1 MLRIVATVFLL
12 AALAYGALPQFAAPF
27 KIQANGSDLTVSL
40 ISDPFMVDW
49 DGDGLNDLI
58 VGQFTEGKIRFYP
71 NSGTNES
78 PVFTAYT
85 YLQADGVDITTTY
98 G

>member
-1 MLRIVATVFLL
+1 MRTMVALL
-12 AALAYGALPQFAAPF
+12 VLGAMAYAAVPQFAAPF
-27 KIQANGSDLTVSL
+27 IVQADGSDLVVSL

-71 NSGTNES
+71 NSGTNQE
-78 PVFTAYT
+78 PVFTGFT

>member
-1 MLRIVATVFLL
+1 MIVFALL
-12 AALAYGALPQFAAPF
+12 PAAVSMAALPQFAAPF
-27 KIQANGSDLTVSL
+27 KVQAGGGDLTVEL

-58 VGQFTEGKIRFYP
+58 VGQFTGGKIRFYP
-71 NSGTNES
+71 NTGTNQNPAFS
-78 PVFTAYT
+78 GYT
-85 YLQADGVDITTTY
+85 FLQADGADITTTY

>member
-1 MLRIVATVFLL
+1 MRIVTSVLAL
-12 AALAYGALPQFAAPF
+12 AALTYGEVPQFAAPF
-27 KIQANGSDLTVSL
+27 KIQASGGDLAVSL
-40 ISDPFMVDW
+40 VSDPYMVDW

-71 NSGTNES
+71 NSGTNEA
-78 PVFTAYT
+78 PVFTGFT

>member
-1 MLRIVATVFLL
+1 MQYL
-12 AALAYGALPQFAAPF
+12 ACALFALTAISFAVIPNFQEPF
-27 KIQANGSDLTVSL
+27 VIQANGDTLEVAL

-58 VGQFTEGKIRFYP
+58 IGQFISGKVLFYP
-71 NSGTNES
+71 NSGSNND
-78 PVFTAYT
+78 PVFTT
-85 YLQADGVDITTTY
+85 GTFLQADGSDITCTY

>member
-1 MLRIVATVFLL
+1 MKTFAAALVL
-12 AALAYGALPQFAAPF
+12 ASLAYGAVPEFSVPF

-49 DGDGLNDLI
+49 DGDGLKDLI
-58 VGQFTEGKIRFYP
+58 VGQFTEGRILFYP
-71 NSGTNES
+71 NSGTNEA
-78 PVFTAYT
+78 PVFTGFT
-85 YLQADGVDITTTY
+85 YLQADGMDITTTY